1 LIHFYKRTMEE
12 SEQAWLK
19 EMGESKSQDEI
30 LTSLSDLMYL
40 GNLEKATQEFK
51 LLLTLLPVEM
61 VSTTSVKKYGTL
73 LQDAVNEN
81 KTPFVRLLLQFG
93 ADPTVVSKDCET
105 PPLATAAKS
114 LKDDGEMFRVMG
126 ELTEIPWLFKFERL
140 RTLLCWEYNPP
151 WVMEEFK
158 NLLST
163 MPVDKVTSKNTISLN
178 RTR

>member
-1 LIHFYKRTMEE
+1 
-12 SEQAWLK
+12 
-19 EMGESKSQDEI
+19 
-30 LTSLSDLMYL
+30 MYL

-61 VSTTSVKKYGTL
+61 VSTTSVK
-73 LQDAVNEN
+73 EN

-93 ADPTVVSKDCET
+93 ANPTVVSKDCET

-126 ELTEIPWLFKFERL
+126 ELIEIPHLFKFKRL

-151 WVMEEFK
+151 WVKEEFK
-158 NLLST
+158 KLL
-163 MPVDKVTSKNTISLN
+163 
-178 RTR
+178 